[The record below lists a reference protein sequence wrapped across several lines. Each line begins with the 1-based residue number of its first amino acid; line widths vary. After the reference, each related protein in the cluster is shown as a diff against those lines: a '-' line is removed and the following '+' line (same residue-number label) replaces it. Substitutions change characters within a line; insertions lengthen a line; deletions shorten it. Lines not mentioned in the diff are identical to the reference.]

1 MRTRK
6 WLSLICGI
14 ALVLP
19 VVACSRM
26 DPSKTTQ
33 HTETCEVEI
42 VYKRN
47 QICYAI
53 SNQEENHS
61 LYTFNAAGLPVM
73 EQDGKKGTAS
83 SLKPGMCVSVTY
95 DGYLLETYPAQF
107 SGVTEVKVDQV
118 KANNVDFFTKQISSM
133 FPSTSPSDLKHW
145 NISFQGV
152 PVLRENEKLA
162 LKHIL
167 SENWNNTSITIDS
180 SESDP
185 EETAQILIRI
195 DEYTTSTMTFEI
207 TVNAGNEES
216 PTSRDFNVTLSD
228 GTWNMN

>member
-1 MRTRK
+1 MRR
-6 WLSLICGI
+6 IYVEPEM
-14 ALVLP
+14 LVTS
-19 VVACSRM
+19 ASRIN
-26 DPSKTTQ
+26 DSNS
-33 HTETCEVEI
+33 EFVRL
-42 VYKRN
+42 RN
-47 QICYAI
+47 KLNDDVDY
-53 SNQEENHS
+53 
-61 LYTFNAAGLPVM
+61 L
-73 EQDGKKGTAS
+73 AS
-83 SLKPGMCVSVTY
+83 SW
-95 DGYLLETYPAQF
+95 
-107 SGVTEVKVDQV
+107 SGKDNRSFADQV

-228 GTWNMN
+228 GTWKTAGASVKTVRDGFSTLSFDPIVTESVRLVIRSDSPCGIIEWQIR